1 MVIWLII
8 AGATGVSLG
17 SFASACAYR
26 IPRGISIVSVPSSC
40 PLCHKTLRWREL
52 LPLVSYVTLRG
63 RCSVCEARISW
74 RYPISELIGALGAM
88 VLFAKTGPS
97 HEFLAGAILLTTVAI
112 AGLIDWDYLLIPN
125 KILGTGLVLGVAIDL
140 AFAPVDVPGKLLAG
154 LGSGALLLAVALV
167 GNWVFRRNTLGM
179 GDLKLAGVIGYFV
192 GGTLFLVS
200 LWIAAV
206 IGLAFGLLAKSIGRA
221 TPEAEAS
228 PNGYLAGHTVLIPFG
243 SLLAIA
249 GACALIYGNEI
260 TNILFQWLTY
270 SR

>member
-8 AGATGVSLG
+8 AGATGASLG

-26 IPRGISIVSVPSSC
+26 IPRGISIVSVPSAC
-40 PLCHKTLRWREL
+40 PHCHRALRWREL
-52 LPLVSYVTLRG
+52 LPLVSYAMLQG

-74 RYPISELIGALGAM
+74 RYLISEFVGAIGAI

-97 HEFLAGAILLTTVAI
+97 SEFLSGAIFLTTVAI

-125 KILGTGLVLGVAIDL
+125 KVLAAGLALGIASDI
-140 AFAPVDVPGKLLAG
+140 AFIPAGIPGKALAG
-154 LGSGALLLAVALV
+154 LGSGALLLVIALI
-167 GNWVFRRNTLGM
+167 GNLVFRRNTMGM
-179 GDLKLAGVIGYFV
+179 GDAKLAGVIGYFV

-221 TPEAEAS
+221 TPETEAS
-228 PNGYLAGHTVLIPFG
+228 PNGYLRGHALLIPFG
-243 SLLAIA
+243 SFLAIA

-260 TNILFQWLTY
+260 TNILSQWLTY
-270 SR
+270 FR